1 MKLSNFGFFRSQV
14 INTILNETTWET
26 LEDVDYDYLKNNMT
40 NFDEDFTKKFL
51 NQIVRNFSK
60 NGSRPLKDCLLKA
73 QDAYT
78 GIMEQKYVPKTKSM
92 STEHAKEILNYYKT
106 NIRDKTI
113 LIV

>member
-1 MKLSNFGFFRSQV
+1 M

-78 GIMEQKYVPKTKSM
+78 GIMEQKYVPKTKGLPTFYNSVNVRHLGNNLQHL
-92 STEHAKEILNYYKT
+92 SKVFQCRTG
-106 NIRDKTI
+106 
-113 LIV
+113 